1 MKFRKSIIGSL
12 LLIAS
17 FPLKAQEL
25 RISTGTNVI
34 VDDNAQIV
42 LNGMGLNNSGNY
54 RMLSGTLVFTGTKAD
69 GAAYISGSS
78 FPMLHNFKIDRI
90 SSDLQLNTRVFVN
103 GNLELAAGN
112 LDLNN
117 YSVDLGSTGKLIGES
132 RNTRVLGNNGGY
144 IKATAIIGRGDNIE
158 PGNLGLQI
166 NSDDNL
172 GTTTVTRGHIQQRNK
187 NGELSIERYYEID
200 PAFQVNNKINVR
212 ANFLDVESTNSDVQ
226 QLVLWSSDDAGR
238 NWKPVK
244 AGVTN
249 YELTRSDGLNN
260 MRVTYFTKKVGG
272 DQLNNAYIQ
281 LYPNPVREQFTLS
294 YYSADEEDVLVNL
307 YTKSGQ
313 LLESRKIR
321 MVPGLNKLDWN
332 VGKYAAGNYQ
342 LSVLSKN
349 GRNLPFVKE

>member
-1 MKFRKSIIGSL
+1 MKFLKSIISSSL
-12 LLIAS
+12 LVACCSLQ
-17 FPLKAQEL
+17 AQEV
-25 RISTGTNVI
+25 RISAGTNVI

-54 RMLSGTLVFTGTKAD
+54 RALSGTLVFTGLKAD

-78 FPMLHNFKIDRI
+78 FPVLHHLKVDRA

-103 GNLELAAGN
+103 GNLELVAGN
-112 LDLNN
+112 IDLNN

-132 RNTRVLGNNGGY
+132 RNTRVLGNNGGF
-144 IKATAIIGRGDNIE
+144 IKTTALISRGENIE

-166 NSDDNL
+166 NSNDNL
-172 GTTTVTRGHIQQRNK
+172 GTTTIIRGHLQQRNK
-187 NGELSIERYYEID
+187 DGELSIERYYEID

-212 ANFLDVESTNSDVQ
+212 ANFLDVESTNPDIQ

-244 AGVTN
+244 TGVAN
-249 YELTRSDGLNN
+249 YELTKSDGLNN

-272 DQLNNAYIQ
+272 NALNNAYIQ

-294 YYSADEEDVLVNL
+294 YYSADEEDVIVNL
-307 YTKSGQ
+307 YSKNGQ
-313 LLESRKIR
+313 LLEAKKVR

-332 VGKYAAGNYQ
+332 VGKYAAGSYQ
-342 LSVLSKN
+342 LRVLSRNGKN
-349 GRNLPFVKE
+349 LSFVKE